1 MIVRNPHLETLIS
14 TLNLEVVGVEKLS
27 WNTTEKREFQSLIRK
42 AEICLFSV
50 EQVYVGVLHFTDNLL
65 TWKAGETA
73 PDGHEI
79 NTNNTAKNGKEKYN
93 YDPTFGW
100 TIWLATSTKQTK

>member
-1 MIVRNPHLETLIS
+1 MIAQNPHLETLIS
-14 TLNLEVVGVEKLS
+14 TLDLEVVSIEKHP
-27 WNTTEKREFQSLIRK
+27 WNSTEKREFQTLFRK

-73 PDGHEI
+73 PDGHE
-79 NTNNTAKNGKEKYN
+79 N
-93 YDPTFGW
+93 
-100 TIWLATSTKQTK
+100 